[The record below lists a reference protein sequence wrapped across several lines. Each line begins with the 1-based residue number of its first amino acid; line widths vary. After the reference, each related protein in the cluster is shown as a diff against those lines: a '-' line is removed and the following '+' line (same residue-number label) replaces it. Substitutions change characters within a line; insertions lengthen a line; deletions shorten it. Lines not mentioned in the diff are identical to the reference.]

1 MIIFNSIMLV
11 SSIIQMSLGKGDV
24 LHHLVRLKPR
34 VTFEY
39 TQVMILRTVYFI
51 RISLL
56 SLRCYY
62 TFQVHISLKCTFTL
76 CNCDRLLTTLSY
88 SVTIYYIQ

>member
-39 TQVMILRTVYFI
+39 TQVMIFKE
-51 RISLL
+51 
-56 SLRCYY
+56 
-62 TFQVHISLKCTFTL
+62 QFTL
-76 CNCDRLLTTLSY
+76 LGFRSLVYDVITHFKF
-88 SVTIYYIQ
+88 IYP

>member
-24 LHHLVRLKPR
+24 YTTLVRLKPR

-39 TQVMILRTVYFI
+39 TQVMIFKE
-51 RISLL
+51 
-56 SLRCYY
+56 
-62 TFQVHISLKCTFTL
+62 QFTL
-76 CNCDRLLTTLSY
+76 LDFAP
-88 SVTIYYIQ
+88 